1 MRRSAADIIGYIVPV
16 TAGDLGSFRGDRS
29 PWLRGPQSSL
39 VVPCPL
45 GGWAL
50 LPEVRYLYCRLGR
63 HAVRLNYKYQIYLR
77 YFRLIDAIKS
87 PSARHSV
94 GPTHGPIP
102 IKLGKKNEVFV

>member
-1 MRRSAADIIGYIVPV
+1 VDIIGYIVPA

-29 PWLRGPQSSL
+29 PWLRGPSGTL
-39 VVPCPL
+39 PPCTRPHAQL

-50 LPEVRYLYCRLGR
+50 LPEVRYLYCRLHR
-63 HAVRLNYKYQIYLR
+63 HAARLNYKYQIHLN

-94 GPTHGPIP
+94 GPTHGPNP